1 MLEVLDGVGAVGPAV
16 SVDDAIGDTLDHA
29 VNRVTEILR
38 RRQHRREQDEQ
49 RECDLESIL
58 QSHSFN
64 QDRTNLVV
72 KTEDIVVCFNLL
84 ELEKL
89 QQRLEEALHGE
100 VTASST
106 SLFLLI

>member
-1 MLEVLDGVGAVGPAV
+1 MNKIIPKYCVAV
-16 SVDDAIGDTLDHA
+16 SIAENKMNNGKV
-29 VNRVTEILR
+29 ILIKYF
-38 RRQHRREQDEQ
+38 
-49 RECDLESIL
+49 SNFIY
-58 QSHSFN
+58 SN
-64 QDRTNLVV
+64 QYRTNLVV

-106 SLFLLI
+106 LLFLLIHCQGL